1 MSNLILS
8 RYCSYAL
15 SLLLLAASL
24 PSRAA
29 ENLDAPLLVE
39 QAQAE
44 ITRLNPLIKRFP
56 KKAELYLE
64 RGNVYF
70 QIRDLPRA
78 IADYDQSLRLNDKLD
93 DAYFG
98 RGMAYGPAGELAR
111 AISDLSVYIQRHPN
125 SSLAYTK
132 RGVRYIWKGER
143 ENAFSDLTRAIELDP
158 NNAEA
163 HDDLGVLYAQRGE
176 LNQALRHFATTIRLD
191 PSYQKAHHNLALTL
205 TLGGKWDHA
214 LAAVNEALQLQ
225 NTRETLMLKSVI
237 LERMGRAE
245 EARWLKDE
253 AEQIAQ
259 GGWTERAPVR

>member
-1 MSNLILS
+1 MPIRKPA
-8 RYCSYAL
+8 RYWIAAL
-15 SLLLLAASL
+15 SLLLLATPL
-24 PSRAA
+24 RAA

-44 ITRLNPLIKRFP
+44 LKRLNPQIKRTP

-70 QIRDLPRA
+70 QMRDLPKA
-78 IADYDQSLRLNDKLD
+78 IADYDQALRLNDKLD

-98 RGMAYGPAGELAR
+98 RGMAYGPAGELER
-111 AISDLSVYIQRHPN
+111 AIADLSVYLKRHPN

-143 ENAFSDLTRAIELDP
+143 DNAFNDLTRAIELDP

-176 LNQALRHFATTIRLD
+176 LNQAAQHFATTIRIE
-191 PSYQKAHHNLALTL
+191 PGYQKAHHNMALTL
-205 TLGGKWDHA
+205 TLGGQLDRA
-214 LAAVNEALQLQ
+214 LVSINEALQLQ
-225 NTRETLMLKSVI
+225 NTRESLMLKSMI
-237 LERMGRAE
+237 LERLGRTE
-245 EARWLKDE
+245 EAQWLKDE
-253 AEQIAQ
+253 AAQ
-259 GGWTERAPVR
+259 TAEGGWTERAPVR